1 MPQLINLDVKDKRTL
16 SHIVRVT
23 INSHN
28 GDVGSQHS
36 CNLGSN
42 DVLLETAHYLYF

>member
-1 MPQLINLDVKDKRTL
+1 MSQLINLDVKDRRTL

-23 INSHN
+23 ISSHK

-42 DVLLETAHYLYF
+42 DVLLDTAHYLCF